1 MSVTRNDFQNE
12 LHTSAEKQYDL
23 IVVGG
28 GFAGVSAA
36 LSAARNGLSVLLI
49 DRAGSLGGAA
59 VNNLVLPFMPY
70 FTVTEDNERIDL
82 CRGIF
87 AEILASLKEKE
98 PRTTDFFFAEE
109 DLKLILDRKLIL
121 AGVDLLLH
129 SYLYDILRDGDRIL
143 GVKVANKSGRQ
154 TYRARFYIDATGD
167 ADLAYLA
174 DCPTRLGREPD
185 HLCQPMTLCFRMA
198 NVDMPA
204 YEQER
209 ESIQRMYKEWQ
220 GAGKLRNPREDI
232 LIFKPSTVDGVL
244 HFNTTRVI
252 KHDPTSAVDLTHAE
266 IEAREQV
273 HELVDMLTQNFDAF
287 RHSSLIM
294 TAPAIGVRESR
305 MIVGEYVL
313 TGEDLKACT
322 KYEDAIAAGN
332 YEVDIHNPEG
342 SGTSHYFFPR
352 GAYYTIP
359 YRALVPMG
367 VDNLLVAG
375 RCISSDHEA
384 QASYRIMPICAAIG
398 EAAGVAASVAVRD
411 GAKNRDVSFK
421 TVQSILRAQGAFVG

>member
-109 DLKLILDRKLIL
+109 DLK
-121 AGVDLLLH
+121 
-129 SYLYDILRDGDRIL
+129 
-143 GVKVANKSGRQ
+143 
-154 TYRARFYIDATGD
+154 
-167 ADLAYLA
+167 
-174 DCPTRLGREPD
+174 
-185 HLCQPMTLCFRMA
+185 
-198 NVDMPA
+198 
-204 YEQER
+204 
-209 ESIQRMYKEWQ
+209 
-220 GAGKLRNPREDI
+220 
-232 LIFKPSTVDGVL
+232 
-244 HFNTTRVI
+244 
-252 KHDPTSAVDLTHAE
+252 
-266 IEAREQV
+266 
-273 HELVDMLTQNFDAF
+273 
-287 RHSSLIM
+287 
-294 TAPAIGVRESR
+294 
-305 MIVGEYVL
+305 
-313 TGEDLKACT
+313 ACT

-411 GAKNRDVSFK
+411 GAKNRDVSVK